1 MRKKATSQDCLFHT
15 DSGCFMAS
23 RHLISLCSS
32 YTTFIFF
39 PPLSFEAQRVSPHS
53 YIKRQKS
60 RLQPSGL
67 PNWTASHFSFMPL
80 YADQG
85 SGTKLFS
92 FSLFLLPD
100 NIKAICFVLRNVRS
114 TGEIAKA
121 LAQLRCH
128 WAAPSTDRGGEE
140 AAAAS
145 CGERGKSGGKNRGEK
160 EDEAKGDEEQT
171 EAWSCKGNEKKP
183 EQEGREVRGRD
194 GMDWWMET
202 MRQIVPPA
210 QSMAN

>member
-85 SGTKLFS
+85 SGTKLFFFFLS
-92 FSLFLLPD
+92 FFVARQHQGYLFCLVECKVNRRNCKSARTTAMSLSGPV
-100 NIKAICFVLRNVRS
+100 NRQGRRGSRS
-114 TGEIAKA
+114 GVM
-121 LAQLRCH
+121 
-128 WAAPSTDRGGEE
+128 W
-140 AAAAS
+140 
-145 CGERGKSGGKNRGEK
+145 GKRK
-160 EDEAKGDEEQT
+160 E
-171 EAWSCKGNEKKP
+171 
-183 EQEGREVRGRD
+183 
-194 GMDWWMET
+194 
-202 MRQIVPPA
+202 
-210 QSMAN
+210 